1 MDNCIFCKIVKGEIP
16 SNKVCENEK
25 FLAFH
30 DINPQAPVHVLVI
43 PKEHFKSF
51 NELPAEVMA
60 EMSNFIKD
68 VAKKLSVY
76 ENGYRLITNIGNDGG
91 QEVPH
96 IHFHILGGTN
106 YLGGKRQLMQILK
119 ICFKSSS

>member
-1 MDNCIFCKIVKGEIP
+1 MDNCIFCKIVKGKIP

-30 DINPQAPVHVLVI
+30 DLNPQAPVHVLVI

-96 IHFHILGGTN
+96 IHFHILGGTK
-106 YLGGKRQLMQILK
+106 LSWGKATADANPKDM
-119 ICFKSSS
+119 F

>member
-1 MDNCIFCKIVKGEIP
+1 MNYDKNNIFAKILRREIP
-16 SNKVCENEK
+16 CKKVYENDHV
-25 FLAFH
+25 LAFH

-96 IHFHILGGTN
+96 IHFHILGGTK
-106 YLGGKRQLMQILK
+106 LSWGKATADANPKDM
-119 ICFKSSS
+119 F